1 MEGVKG
7 DPLRSKSHENVF
19 VDCGFSAVESESLE
33 MRADLMIALRGHIR
47 ENRVTQAKAAKMMG
61 VSQPR
66 VSDLMRGRIELFS
79 VDMLIRMLSLAGLRV
94 EFRVK
99 PVKRGKTAA

>member
-1 MEGVKG
+1 MPTTKG
-7 DPLRSKSHENVF
+7 HENVF
-19 VDCGFSAVESESLE
+19 VDCGFSEAESENLRI
-33 MRADLMIALRGHIR
+33 RADMMIALRSHIR
-47 ENRVTQAKAAKMMG
+47 ANRITQAKAAKIVG

-99 PVKRGKTAA
+99 AARPRKTAA